1 MWNRRKRRIEN
12 KTGKGAAGIV
22 IDNVTIPAVFCLS
35 GKQNLI
41 SVAILKKIY
50 FLCNKMYFWMLLCIY
65 AIKKEKVKRH
75 D

>member
-22 IDNVTIPAVFCLS
+22 RDNVTIPAVFCLS

-41 SVAILKKIY
+41 SVAILKKNLFPVQQNV
-50 FLCNKMYFWMLLCIY
+50 FLDALMYIRYNKR
-65 AIKKEKVKRH
+65 KS
-75 D
+75 